1 MVCLSGQVL
10 LRLQLAG
17 ERQAE
22 RGGNA
27 TARGEARSWQRGLE
41 MACQSVSGKD
51 LLLPSGGQ
59 QGLSLQEFQVL
70 LRRVARIA
78 PALGAHRHCFRFR
91 SMIESSV
98 DS

>member
-1 MVCLSGQVL
+1 MDQVL

-22 RGGNA
+22 RGGN
-27 TARGEARSWQRGLE
+27 TTGQSEERSWQRGLE

-91 SMIESSV
+91 SMRAMSIREGIS
-98 DS
+98 